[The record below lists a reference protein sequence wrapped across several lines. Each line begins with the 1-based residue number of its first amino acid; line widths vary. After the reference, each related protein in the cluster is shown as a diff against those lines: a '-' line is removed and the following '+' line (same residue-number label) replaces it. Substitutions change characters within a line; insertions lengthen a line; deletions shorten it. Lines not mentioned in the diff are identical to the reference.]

1 MLEGCCQTL
10 AARIVILPVDH
21 SAFLFRAPA
30 RAFLPQGNW
39 QNHWG
44 QNDKKR
50 VALLS
55 GHTKGQDQERAAL
68 EAGDVRVGQLWS
80 SGGR

>member
-1 MLEGCCQTL
+1 MLERCCQTL

-21 SAFLFRAPA
+21 SAILFRALAP
-30 RAFLPQGNW
+30 AFLPQGNW

-55 GHTKGQDQERAAL
+55 GHTKGQDQECPAL
-68 EAGDVRVGQLWS
+68 DAGHVRVG
-80 SGGR
+80 